1 MRPRRGWP
9 ELAALLLAV
18 AIPTAGCGDRSA
30 EPTRPG
36 HRLLTVPADAQ
47 GDPIVAKAETAPDVP
62 FVTDQLETYGR
73 RSSLEAWRT
82 RIDVGGDKTL
92 RAFATAPEAGFL
104 RLRPDYSIRL
114 DPSRFGTDFSG
125 ICLGED
131 ELAISGKQSYIEIQ
145 HCRANN
151 LNLWV
156 PIARGVWL
164 VVGDRAA
171 VRADVVDY
179 VHQLFATAPAAAAQV
194 GRRPLGDAALDR
206 SRVRFDAFVADAH
219 ARGIQQVE
227 G

>member
-1 MRPRRGWP
+1 MLRRRGS
-9 ELAALLLAV
+9 LGYAALLAMVAMLA
-18 AIPTAGCGDRSA
+18 AGCGDRSA

-36 HRLLTVPADAQ
+36 HQLLTVPTDAQ
-47 GDPIVAKAETAPDVP
+47 GDPIVPKAEKPPRAP
-62 FVTDQLETYGR
+62 FVADQLETYRR

-179 VHQLFATAPAAAAQV
+179 VHQLFATAPAAAARV
-194 GRRPLGDAALDR
+194 GRSPLGDAALDR
-206 SRVRFDAFVADAH
+206 SRTRFDAFVADAH
-219 ARGIQQVE
+219 ARGIEQVE